1 MRSGTWNSVATR
13 SAASHL
19 SSATQ
24 TRPHPALDLVMMAVL
39 SGHDSAGV
47 PGCAYWEQHWD
58 LESGTSFVL

>member
-1 MRSGTWNSVATR
+1 MHSGTWNSVATR

-24 TRPHPALDLVMMAVL
+24 TRPHPALGPVVVAVL

-47 PGCAYWEQHWD
+47 PVCAYWEQHWD
-58 LESGTSFVL
+58 LERGTSFVL